1 MSKQAAAS
9 LLKQYLEQRQ
19 VAGQSHVGLR
29 PGVMDKLTGKGP
41 KARHAMPARVAER
54 PAAAPGRR
62 ASFADQDDAR
72 GSASDAAALF
82 RQTMAAASGGGGSAQ
97 PPVRQAAP
105 PAAVTPSPAQR
116 PQPEY
121 QPAPPA
127 AQPQPAAR
135 PAMPASTPAPASA
148 PVSRPATAA
157 AAPSA
162 LVAADG
168 ILQVPGNTK
177 AEKLAA
183 LAEIASQSPEA
194 RALGT
199 LRQTMVFAVGNP
211 DTEIMF
217 IGEAPGSEEERQQEP
232 FVGPAGQKL
241 TGIIKAMGLDR
252 SQIYIS
258 NICKFR
264 PAMENQGNSN
274 RPPTP
279 VEMRTCLPYILTE
292 ISIIRP
298 KVLVAL
304 GKTAA
309 EGLGISGPVSRLRGQ
324 FYPVQGLPTMV
335 TYHPSYIL
343 REEKMADEGRAAK
356 RQVWEDMM
364 QVMEKVGL
372 PISDKQRA
380 YFRK

>member
-29 PGVMDKLTGKGP
+29 PGVMDKLAGKAP
-41 KARHAMPARVAER
+41 KARQAITARVAER
-54 PAAAPGRR
+54 PAAAPARR
-62 ASFADQDDAR
+62 AFAEQDDSR
-72 GSASDAAALF
+72 GSAADAAALF
-82 RQTMAAASGGGGSAQ
+82 RQTMAAASGSGAGAAQAPSSA
-97 PPVRQAAP
+97 PTRQAAP
-105 PAAVTPSPAQR
+105 PAAATTPAQR
-116 PQPEY
+116 PQPLQY

-127 AQPQPAAR
+127 AEPPPAAR
-135 PAMPASTPAPASA
+135 TPVMASAPA
-148 PVSRPATAA
+148 PVSRPAAA
-157 AAPSA
+157 AVSSAPN
-162 LVAADG
+162 ADG

-183 LAEIASQSPEA
+183 LAEIASRSPEA

-274 RPPTP
+274 RPPTT

-343 REEKMADEGRAAK
+343 REEKMADGGRAAK

-380 YFRK
+380 YFKK

>member
-1 MSKQAAAS
+1 M
-9 LLKQYLEQRQ
+9 
-19 VAGQSHVGLR
+19 
-29 PGVMDKLTGKGP
+29 
-41 KARHAMPARVAER
+41 
-54 PAAAPGRR
+54 
-62 ASFADQDDAR
+62 
-72 GSASDAAALF
+72 F
-82 RQTMAAASGGGGSAQ
+82 RQTLAA
-97 PPVRQAAP
+97 
-105 PAAVTPSPAQR
+105 
-116 PQPEY
+116 
-121 QPAPPA
+121 PAPPA
-127 AQPQPAAR
+127 APVPADRPPAPPVRPAPPVSQTPEPVFRAPQPQSPPPSQTSPAR
-135 PAMPASTPAPASA
+135 PSSA
-148 PVSRPATAA
+148 GAEAETGGGQGQG
-157 AAPSA
+157 
-162 LVAADG
+162 L
-168 ILQVPGNTK
+168 IQVPGSTK

-183 LAEIASQSPEA
+183 LAEIAQHSPEA

-199 LRQTMVFAVGNP
+199 LRQTMVFAVGSP
-211 DTEIMF
+211 DADIMF

-252 SQIYIS
+252 SQVYIS

-264 PAMENQGNSN
+264 PGMENQGNSN

-279 VEMRTCLPYILTE
+279 VEMRSCLPYVLTE

-343 REEKMADEGRAAK
+343 REEKMADGGRAAK

-380 YFRK
+380 YFKK

>member
-1 MSKQAAAS
+1 MSKQAAAG

-19 VAGQSHVGLR
+19 GAGQTHVTLR
-29 PGVMDKLTGKGP
+29 PGVLDRLPGK
-41 KARHAMPARVAER
+41 RTPAAGRAAPPSSR
-54 PAAAPGRR
+54 PAPRSESAGSGAGR
-62 ASFADQDDAR
+62 
-72 GSASDAAALF
+72 SDFSGQEAAAMF
-82 RQTMAAASGGGGSAQ
+82 RQTL
-97 PPVRQAAP
+97 AAP
-105 PAAVTPSPAQR
+105 APTERTP
-116 PQPEY
+116 
-121 QPAPPA
+121 PPS
-127 AQPQPAAR
+127 PAAR
-135 PAMPASTPAPASA
+135 PAPPVPVPPVAEPIFRAPQSQPQPQPA
-148 PVSRPATAA
+148 R
-157 AAPSA
+157 PSA
-162 LVAADG
+162 EAEAGNEGGQGL
-168 ILQVPGNTK
+168 IQVPGSTK

-183 LAEIASQSPEA
+183 LAGIAQHSPEA

-199 LRQTMVFAVGNP
+199 LRQTMVFAVGSP
-211 DTEIMF
+211 DADIMF

-252 SQIYIS
+252 SQVYIS

-264 PAMENQGNSN
+264 PAIENQGSSN

-279 VEMRTCLPYILTE
+279 AEMRSCLPYVLTE

-343 REEKMADEGRAAK
+343 REEKMADGGRAAK

-364 QVMEKVGL
+364 QVMERVGL

-380 YFRK
+380 YFKK